1 LARLLEPGCT
11 FDNFTVTFSA
21 NSQQMPRLRSG
32 FAQECVKNRSS
43 SDIGRRQRRSP
54 QVILSGE
61 LLLGGAVGD
70 GPFTGLLIFTGE
82 NALEAARAFA
92 VADPNVTGGVVTS
105 WTARPWTTVVG
116 NDAAT
121 PVRP

>member
-1 LARLLEPGCT
+1 MHAVLEYT
-11 FDNFTVTFSA
+11 YEDNYLETRE
-21 NSQQMPRLRSG
+21 NYRSVHLK
-32 FAQECVKNRSS
+32 AAWAAVER
-43 SDIGRRQRRSP
+43 
-54 QVILSGE
+54 GE

-82 NALEAARAFA
+82 NALESARAFA
-92 VADPNVTGGVVTS
+92 AADPYVINGVVTS

-116 NDAAT
+116 QEAAA

>member
-1 LARLLEPGCT
+1 MHAALEYT
-11 FDNFTVTFSA
+11 YEDNYLQT
-21 NSQQMPRLRSG
+21 PEKYRSVHLKAAWEAMERG
-32 FAQECVKNRSS
+32 
-43 SDIGRRQRRSP
+43 D
-54 QVILSGE
+54 
-61 LLLGGAVGD
+61 LLLGGAVGE

-92 VADPNVTGGVVTS
+92 AADPYVTAGVATS

-116 NDAAT
+116 KEAAT

>member
-1 LARLLEPGCT
+1 MHAVLEYTYADDYLETREQYRGLHLKAAWAA
-11 FDNFTVTFSA
+11 VE
-21 NSQQMPRLRSG
+21 R
-32 FAQECVKNRSS
+32 
-43 SDIGRRQRRSP
+43 
-54 QVILSGE
+54 GE
-61 LLLGGAVGD
+61 LMLGGAVGE

-82 NALEAARAFA
+82 NPVEAAKAFA
-92 VADPNVTGGVVTS
+92 AADPYVAGGVVTS